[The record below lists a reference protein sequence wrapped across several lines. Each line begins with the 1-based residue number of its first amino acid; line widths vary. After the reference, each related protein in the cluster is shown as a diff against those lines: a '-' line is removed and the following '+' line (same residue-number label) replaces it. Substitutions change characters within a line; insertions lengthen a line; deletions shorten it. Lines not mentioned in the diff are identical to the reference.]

1 MVTVLCIDLSPVLIV
16 MGMKPGLVKRLKL
29 EHTLEILFYQ
39 ENIDTVL

>member
-29 EHTLEILFYQ
+29 KQTFEILFYQ